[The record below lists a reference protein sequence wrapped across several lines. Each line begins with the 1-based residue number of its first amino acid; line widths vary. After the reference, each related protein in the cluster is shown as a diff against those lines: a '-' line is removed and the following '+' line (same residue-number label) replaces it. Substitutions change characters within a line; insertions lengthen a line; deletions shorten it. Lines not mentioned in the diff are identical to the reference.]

1 MFDFVRN
8 HTKWI
13 MFFLVV
19 LIIPSFVFFGV
30 QGYTQFGSAE
40 NATVAKVDGQKIT
53 QGEWDL
59 AHQRRIEQLRQQN
72 PGIDAKLLDA
82 PELKRETLEQLVRE
96 RVLFTAAA
104 RQHLTVSDDRLQREL
119 FEVPQ
124 LAALKRPDGSIDV
137 PAYKALL
144 EAQGMTPEIFEARVR
159 QQATLAQVTGNIEG
173 SALASQ
179 AAARA
184 VLDALLQ
191 RREVQLRRFDV
202 KDYLAKVN
210 PTDAEL
216 AAYHQA
222 HQEQFRTTE
231 QARIEYVALE
241 LDSLV
246 AGITVSPDDLRKYY
260 DENLSRYTSAEER
273 RASHILV
280 KADKDM
286 PADQRAKAK
295 AKAEGLLAELRKNPG
310 AFADLAKKNS
320 DDPGS
325 GERGGDL
332 DFFGRG
338 AMVKPFEDA
347 VYAMK
352 QGEISNLVESDFGFH
367 IIRLD
372 GVRGGDRKPFDAVR
386 AEIETQVKRQLAQA
400 KYAEAAEQF
409 GNTVYE
415 QSDSLQPVIDRLKL
429 NKQTATVARAPAPSA
444 SGVLASAKLLDAVF
458 ADDTLRNKRNT
469 EAVETAPNQLV
480 SARVVE
486 HLPARVL
493 PLAEVKEVVRERV
506 RQQQALALARKDGEA
521 LLAQVRQAADG
532 TALPAAITVSRAD
545 PQNVSPALLDGVLR
559 ADASK
564 LPVVVGIDDGQHGYV
579 VARITAVQ
587 PPAAQAP
594 ELAAL
599 SPRIAQAWAR
609 AETQAYYDALKVRY
623 KVELKPPASAASAQP

>member
-1 MFDFVRN
+1 MFDFVRT

-53 QGEWDL
+53 QGEWNI

-104 RQHLTVSDDRLQREL
+104 RQHLVVSDERLQREL

-159 QQATLAQVTGNIEG
+159 QQATLAQVTGSVED

-191 RREVQLRRFDV
+191 RRDVQLRRFEV

-210 PTDAEL
+210 PTDADL
-216 AAYHQA
+216 AAYHKA
-222 HQEQFRTTE
+222 NEAQFRTTE
-231 QARIEYVALE
+231 QARIEYVTLG
-241 LDSLV
+241 LDNLM
-246 AGITVSPDDLRKYY
+246 AGVTVGPEDLRKYY
-260 DENLSRYTSAEER
+260 DENISRYTSAEER

-280 KADKDM
+280 KADKEM
-286 PADQRAKAK
+286 PADQRSKAK
-295 AKAEGLLAELRKNPG
+295 AKAEGVLAELRKNPG
-310 AFADLAKKNS
+310 AFAELAKKNS

-325 GERGGDL
+325 AERGGDL

-372 GVRGGDRKPFDAVR
+372 AVRGGERKAFDAVR

-409 GNTVYE
+409 CNTVYE
-415 QSDSLQPVIDRLKL
+415 QADSLQPVIDRLKL
-429 NKQTATVARAPAPSA
+429 TKQTATVARTPAPAA

-469 EAVETAPNQLV
+469 EAVETAPNQLTA
-480 SARVVE
+480 ARVIE

-493 PLAEVKEVVRERV
+493 PLAEARPVVLERV
-506 RQQQALALARKDGEA
+506 RLQQALALARKDGEA
-521 LLAQVRQAADG
+521 VLAQARQAADAG
-532 TALPAAITVSRAD
+532 GLPAAITVSRAD
-545 PQNVSPALLDGVLR
+545 PQTLSAPVLDGVLR
-559 ADASK
+559 ADAAK
-564 LPVVVGIDDGQHGYV
+564 LPVAVGIDDGQQAYV

-609 AETQAYYDALKVRY
+609 AESQAYYEALKARY
-623 KVELKPPASAASAQP
+623 KVELNAPASAASATP

>member
-1 MFDFVRN
+1 MFDFVRS

-30 QGYTQFGSAE
+30 QGYSQFGSAE
-40 NATVAKVDGQKIT
+40 NTAVARVDGEKIT
-53 QGEWDL
+53 QGEWDQ
-59 AHQRRIEQLRQQN
+59 AHQRRIEQIRQQN

-82 PELKRETLEQLVRE
+82 PELKRETLEQLVRD

-104 RQHLTVSDDRLQREL
+104 KSHLTVSDERLQREL

-144 EAQGMTPEIFEARVR
+144 EAQGMTPEMFEARVR
-159 QQATLAQVTGNIEG
+159 QQATLAQVTGGVEG

-179 AAARA
+179 GAARA

-191 RREVQLRRFDV
+191 RREVQLQRFDV

-222 HQEQFRTTE
+222 HQGEFRTTE
-231 QARIEYVALE
+231 QARIEYVTLG
-241 LDSLV
+241 LDSLM
-246 AGITVSPDDLRKYY
+246 AGVTVSPDDLRKYY
-260 DENLSRYTSAEER
+260 DENVSRYTSAEER

-295 AKAEGLLAELRKNPG
+295 AKAEGLLAELRKNPA
-310 AFADLAKKNS
+310 AFGELAKKNS

-325 GERGGDL
+325 AERGGDL

-352 QGEISNLVESDFGFH
+352 PGEISNLVESDFGYH

-372 GVRGGDRKPFDAVR
+372 ALRGGERKPFDAVR
-386 AEIETQVKRQLAQA
+386 PEIETQVKRQLAQA
-400 KYAEAAEQF
+400 KYTEAAEQF

-415 QSDSLQPVIDRLKL
+415 QSDSLQPVIDKLKL
-429 NKQTATVARAPAPSA
+429 TKQAATVARAPAPAA
-444 SGVLASAKLLDAVF
+444 SGALASAKLLDAVF
-458 ADDTLRNKRNT
+458 ADDALRNKRNT
-469 EAVETAPNQLV
+469 EAVETAPSQLT
-480 SARVVE
+480 SARVIE

-493 PLAEVKEVVRERV
+493 PLAEVKDRVHERV
-506 RQQQALALARKDGEA
+506 RSEQAYALARKDGEA
-521 LLAQVRQAADG
+521 RLAQLKQAADASG
-532 TALPAAITVSRAD
+532 LPAAISVSRTEPRDLA
-545 PQNVSPALLDGVLR
+545 PAVLDGVLR

-564 LPVVVGIDDGQHGYV
+564 LPVAVGIADGTQAYV

-594 ELAAL
+594 ELAQLA
-599 SPRIAQAWAR
+599 PRIAQSWGR
-609 AETQAYYDALKVRY
+609 AEAQAYYDALKARY
-623 KVELKPPASAASAQP
+623 KVELNPPAAAASAQP

>member
-429 NKQTATVARAPAPSA
+429 NKQTATVARAPTPSA

-559 ADASK
+559 ADTSK
-564 LPVVVGIDDGQHGYV
+564 LPVVVGIDDGQQGYV